1 MLRICYIYVPCTYI
15 LPTRNYNNMSARHLR
30 HSDVHSVFITY
41 SDIRTLCTYT
51 FAVGPVYILSE
62 SVCANLS
69 AWHII

>member
-41 SDIRTLCTYT
+41 SDIRTLCTYIHSQSAP
-51 FAVGPVYILSE
+51 FIYYLRA
-62 SVCANLS
+62 CAQ
-69 AWHII
+69 IYRRGT